1 MDGWLVGALCLLT
14 SVTGVLDAT
23 SFLDLGRTFTANMT
37 GNVLL
42 LAFSLTGTVLGG
54 GSDSQGFVIALVGFV
69 VGAVVGAAAAGRRGR
84 TAHLHLGLGLEF
96 GAVSVALVV
105 GLSGS
110 VQSTGRRDIVIG
122 LLAFAMGAQK
132 ALVRRMAL
140 SEANTTVLTTSL
152 GSLAADLVAIGGRP
166 PRAGRRIATVACI
179 FAGAVVG
186 AVLQRH
192 GVGWPLAIALALLVL
207 AGAALARAGWPAPDN

>member
-14 SVTGVLDAT
+14 TVTGVLDAT

-42 LAFSLTGTVLGG
+42 LAFSLTGTALGG
-54 GSDSQGFVIALVGFV
+54 GSDSQGFVVALVGFV
-69 VGAVVGAAAAGRRGR
+69 AGAVVGAAAAGRRGR
-84 TAHLHLGLGLEF
+84 TAHLH
-96 GAVSVALVV
+96 VALVLEFVAVAAALAV
-105 GLSGS
+105 GVSGP
-110 VQSTGRRDIVIG
+110 VQATDRRDVVIG
-122 LLAFAMGAQK
+122 LLALGMGTQNAV
-132 ALVRRMAL
+132 VRRMAL

-166 PRAGRRIATVACI
+166 PRAGRRVATVACI
-179 FAGAVVG
+179 FGGAVVG

-192 GVGWPLAIALALLVL
+192 GVGWPLTLALVLVVL
-207 AGAALARAGWPAPDN
+207 AAGALARAGWPAPAD